1 MPIIFVVVLRISTGL
16 GYEFDEC
23 TARVDFESAV
33 EMSNQFDEQ
42 YIKNYLNYLSEKIN
56 NYNIIPA
63 HPPKLNKDFLN

>member
-33 EMSNQFDEQ
+33 EMSNQFAEQ
-42 YIKNYLNYLSEKIN
+42 YIKNDLNYLSEKN
-56 NYNIIPA
+56 
-63 HPPKLNKDFLN
+63 